1 MRAGGRDS
9 FAGRVGRPQLLRRL
23 GPGLI
28 TGAADDDP
36 SGIATYSQA
45 GAAFGLNLLWTLLL
59 TYPLMTAVQSICA
72 RIGRV
77 TGKGL
82 ASNLAAVFPKWL
94 VLGLVGLLFLANT
107 INIGADLA
115 AMGAAAEL
123 LAGRGGELFAVA
135 FAVLSLGLQVF
146 VPYHRYVRLLKWMTL
161 ALFAYVGVA
170 FTVWI
175 DWGEVALRTVLPH
188 LAGSQAI
195 VTVVAVFGTTISPYL
210 FFWESSEEVEEQAGD
225 PSAGALVDHPEQA
238 PEQLRRI
245 LWDNVLGMGVSN
257 LIAFFIMLTAAV
269 ALHAHGVTDVQ
280 TTAQAAAALKPAA
293 GPFASLL
300 FSLGVVGTG
309 LLAIPVLAGSAA
321 YAVGELRG
329 WNSGLES
336 KPAEA
341 VGFYSVI
348 AAAVLLGLVF
358 TWSGVD
364 PIKALFWSAVV
375 NGVISVP
382 IMAAMMVV
390 AGRRAQMGPFVATRA
405 QTVLGWIATAVMAAA
420 VAAMA
425 WAL

>member
-1 MRAGGRDS
+1 
-9 FAGRVGRPQLLRRL
+9 
-23 GPGLI
+23 
-28 TGAADDDP
+28 
-36 SGIATYSQA
+36 
-45 GAAFGLNLLWTLLL
+45 
-59 TYPLMTAVQSICA
+59 
-72 RIGRV
+72 
-77 TGKGL
+77 
-82 ASNLAAVFPKWL
+82 
-94 VLGLVGLLFLANT
+94 
-107 INIGADLA
+107 
-115 AMGAAAEL
+115 
-123 LAGRGGELFAVA
+123 
-135 FAVLSLGLQVF
+135 
-146 VPYHRYVRLLKWMTL
+146 
-161 ALFAYVGVA
+161 
-170 FTVWI
+170 
-175 DWGEVALRTVLPH
+175 
-188 LAGSQAI
+188 
-195 VTVVAVFGTTISPYL
+195 
-210 FFWESSEEVEEQAGD
+210 
-225 PSAGALVDHPEQA
+225 
-238 PEQLRRI
+238 
-245 LWDNVLGMGVSN
+245 MGVSN